1 MRACCVYHLP
11 LSKRWGLSWAF
22 VFFFINLMSLT
33 VSTPDKASDGIGPK
47 KGSRGNLIGQG
58 WNKERWRAQLLFE
71 ALQKK
76 TLYQHWRQFTPQF
89 IGGAI
94 NRLVWGFC
102 NRYSP
107 QLLWACLHPPLPI
120 LFPIAQHPILLLNI
134 VSRSRS
140 RMLGEETRDWKLVKL
155 NFWVRTQLPLI
166 IINNRL
172 DL

>member
-1 MRACCVYHLP
+1 MQACCVYHLH
-11 LSKRWGLSWAF
+11 LSMRWGFILSF
-22 VFFFINLMSLT
+22 CVFINLVSLT

-58 WNKERWRAQLLFE
+58 WNKERWQAQVLFE

-107 QLLWACLHPPLPI
+107 PTPLG
-120 LFPIAQHPILLLNI
+120 LFTPSPSNI
-134 VSRSRS
+134 VSNSTTS
-140 RMLGEETRDWKLVKL
+140 NITPQYCFQEQEQDAGGGNKGLEIG
-155 NFWVRTQLPLI
+155 
-166 IINNRL
+166 
-172 DL
+172 

>member
-1 MRACCVYHLP
+1 MEQRKMTG
-11 LSKRWGLSWAF
+11 S
-22 VFFFINLMSLT
+22 
-33 VSTPDKASDGIGPK
+33 ASFRSSP
-47 KGSRGNLIGQG
+47 
-58 WNKERWRAQLLFE
+58 
-71 ALQKK
+71 KK

-107 QLLWACLHPPLPI
+107 QLLWGCLHPALPI
-120 LFPIAQHPILLLNI
+120 LFPIAPHPILLPNI

-155 NFWVRTQLPLI
+155 NFWLRTQLPLI
-166 IINNRL
+166 NNRHIYKEGWASWASL
-172 DL
+172 TVRITEVRIRKETVSWVRFCNLRLFTRPWIS